1 MSTGNCIEK
10 NPLQRDGTSQRQRML
25 EALNPDSVQLHGFT
39 MKDWM
44 RFAYEFAAHVNFF
57 GTGSDI
63 FPDGNWQHFFVED
76 AHLDAFLE
84 KTNEA
89 GQDVEPHLALF
100 IAFLR
105 LMATSQQ
112 QLNAITKRHLD
123 FYYKE
128 VLQLKKKDYTPDKV
142 FVLFELA
149 KNVLDERVVEGTLLD
164 AGKDKTKRS
173 LQYQLQ
179 QEIVVNTTVAE
190 QFKSIFHKK
199 GNTLR
204 YADIANSR
212 DGLGAA
218 LDANVPA
225 WFAFGHD
232 DTVGKIGRAHV

>member
-173 LQYQLQ
+173 LQYQ
-179 QEIVVNTTVAE
+179 
-190 QFKSIFHKK
+190 
-199 GNTLR
+199 
-204 YADIANSR
+204 
-212 DGLGAA
+212 
-218 LDANVPA
+218 
-225 WFAFGHD
+225 
-232 DTVGKIGRAHV
+232 